1 MKYNRPKIKT
11 GKQNIQIINIADREE
26 AGQLYYI
33 SLQHIWCDHELKYS
47 CNTQAAYCSRKCKLS
62 IKVAART
69 L

>member
-11 GKQNIQIINIADREE
+11 GKQNIADREE
-26 AGQLYYI
+26 AGHYVDI
-33 SLQHIWCDHELKYS
+33 IPLQHIWCNHELTYS